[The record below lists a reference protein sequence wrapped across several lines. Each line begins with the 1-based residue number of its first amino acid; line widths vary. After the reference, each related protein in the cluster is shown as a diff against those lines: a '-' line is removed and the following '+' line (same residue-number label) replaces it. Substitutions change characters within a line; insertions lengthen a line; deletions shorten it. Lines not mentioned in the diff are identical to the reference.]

1 MMYAAT
7 ERGDI
12 VVIELSNNRGSEGVE
27 CKVKGRI
34 PSNEEYKT
42 GDVLNM
48 ET

>member
-12 VVIELSNNRGSEGVE
+12 VVIELSNNRGTEGVE

-34 PSNEEYKT
+34 PSNEEYKK